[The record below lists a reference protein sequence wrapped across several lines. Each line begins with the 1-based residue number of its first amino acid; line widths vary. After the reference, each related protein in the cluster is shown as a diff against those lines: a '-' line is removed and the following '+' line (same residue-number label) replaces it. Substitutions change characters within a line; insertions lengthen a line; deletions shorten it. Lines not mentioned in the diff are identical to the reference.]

1 MKRFLKLFISVAM
14 TALLLSGYAVGVFAS
29 EKGEDSGSGDDSVLT
44 TGLTTTGD
52 TTTTGEITTIG
63 ASSSVHVDGGAYLTA
78 DEITAVE
85 EKLNSI
91 AEKNGLGIFVVF
103 TDYTFADS
111 SKLDDVD
118 AARDEI
124 RNYADKVLREKAAGQ
139 DGILLLV
146 AFVDENHRYHVIEK
160 DTDRLSKKFVENLE
174 KTDSAV
180 TTKLSN
186 GEYAEAS
193 KSFADE
199 IDKELNPNILKALW
213 WRFLAALG
221 IGGAATGV
229 AVGVHKGN
237 AKTKKRHYLKD
248 NSIQVLERNERLEG
262 TETSTRELKPARDD
276 NKNSTF

>member
-1 MKRFLKLFISVAM
+1 MKRFLKLFLSVAM
-14 TALLLSGYAVGVFAS
+14 IALLLSGYAVGAFAS
-29 EKGEDSGSGDDSVLT
+29 EKGEDAGSGEGSVLT

-52 TTTTGEITTIG
+52 TTTIG
-63 ASSSVHVDGGAYLTA
+63 ASSSAHVDGGAYLTA
-78 DEITAVE
+78 GEISAVE
-85 EKLNSI
+85 ETLNSI

-124 RNYADKVLREKAAGQ
+124 RNYADKLLREKAAGQ

-180 TTKLSN
+180 TKKLSN

-193 KSFADE
+193 KAFADE

-237 AKTKKRHYLKD
+237 AKTRKRHYLKD
-248 NSIQVLERNERLEG
+248 NSIHVLEKNERLEG
-262 TETSTRELKPARDD
+262 TETTTRELKPAKDD